1 MRVGPRWILAI
12 LVVAVVL
19 LHLFVN
25 QRWGYHS
32 DELYFIECGRH
43 LAFGYVDH
51 APMVPWLAGLTCP
64 TGECSLWALRFPSLV
79 ARALAVLLTGKLVW
93 ELGGGPFATLVAGL
107 AMIIAP
113 AFQRMGKIL
122 CIPVM
127 EPVLWTACALVLVYL
142 IQGRSRKWWLALG
155 AFAGIGL
162 LTKHTM
168 LIWGFAAFV
177 GILLTPLRR
186 DLRTPWPWLAGLLA
200 ALIFLPHLMWQ
211 AQNDWAT
218 LEFLR
223 NISEGMLA
231 NIPRPLFVLG
241 QLLYMHPVA
250 VPLWIAGLA
259 FFFGTSGARYR
270 ILGWIFVV
278 SFFVLL
284 GTHSKPYYLAPAYPA
299 LFAGGAVLLE
309 GTFQGVA
316 SRAAMA
322 AALVVGGVL
331 LTPFTLPIL
340 PLQQQDDAL
349 RAILGSIVPPEALTH
364 DLHAEHGWPEQA
376 EAVAAVHAKLPEE
389 DRERTL
395 VLTARYGQASA
406 INFFGSRHGL
416 PRAVSGHMTY
426 YLWGPGEV
434 AGPVIAY
441 GFTKERLLKYFGSV
455 VQQGRIDHPLANARE
470 RGVPI
475 YLCRDPMR
483 PLGDVWDDFKR
494 YRHASPAASPPSI
507 E

>member
-1 MRVGPRWILAI
+1 MRVEPRWILAI

-64 TGECSLWALRFPSLV
+64 AGECSLMALRFPSLV

-93 ELGGGPFATLVAGL
+93 ELGGGRFATLLAGL

-127 EPVLWTACALVLVYL
+127 EPVLWTACAIVLVYL

-155 AFAGIGL
+155 VFAGIGL

-168 LIWGFAAFV
+168 LIWGFAVFV
-177 GILLTPLRR
+177 GI
-186 DLRTPWPWLAGLLA
+186 
-200 ALIFLPHLMWQ
+200 
-211 AQNDWAT
+211 
-218 LEFLR
+218 
-223 NISEGMLA
+223 
-231 NIPRPLFVLG
+231 V
-241 QLLYMHPVA
+241 
-250 VPLWIAGLA
+250 
-259 FFFGTSGARYR
+259 
-270 ILGWIFVV
+270 
-278 SFFVLL
+278 
-284 GTHSKPYYLAPAYPA
+284 
-299 LFAGGAVLLE
+299 
-309 GTFQGVA
+309 
-316 SRAAMA
+316 
-322 AALVVGGVL
+322 

-349 RAILGSIVPPEALTH
+349 RAVLGSIVPPEALTH
-364 DLHAEHGWPEQA
+364 DLHGEHGWPEQA
-376 EAVAAVHAKLPEE
+376 EAVAAVYAKLPAGE
-389 DRERTL
+389 REL
-395 VLTARYGQASA
+395 AVVLTGRYGQASA
-406 INFFGSRHGL
+406 INFFGPRHGL
-416 PRAVSGHMTY
+416 PSAVSGHMTY
-426 YLWGPGEV
+426 YLWGPSEA

-441 GFTKERLLKYFGSV
+441 GFSKERLLKYFGSV
-455 VQQGRIDHPLANARE
+455 VQQGTIEHPLANARE

-475 YLCRDPMR
+475 YVCRDPVQ
-483 PLGDVWDDFKR
+483 PLGDVWTDFKR
-494 YRHASPAASPPSI
+494 YRHANEPQ
-507 E
+507 